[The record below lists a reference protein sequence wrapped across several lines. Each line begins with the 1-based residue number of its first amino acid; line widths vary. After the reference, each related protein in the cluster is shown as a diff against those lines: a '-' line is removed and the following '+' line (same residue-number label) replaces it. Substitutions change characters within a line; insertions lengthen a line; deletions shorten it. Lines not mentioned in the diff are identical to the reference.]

1 MSKSDNDKP
10 LPESGDRAPQEALR
24 GVSVQ
29 DRIERLTRECYDE
42 VVQHP
47 GEMTP
52 QEGEEVNRRL
62 LQRIAQEPDLLHAMA
77 HAHEQDAGGEPGAA
91 GEFEYDP
98 QTNSFRR
105 RSPSDE

>member
-1 MSKSDNDKP
+1 MSNSDNDKP
-10 LPESGDRAPQEALR
+10 LAASGDLVSHQELR

-52 QEGEEVNRRL
+52 EEGEEVNRRL
-62 LQRIAQEPDLLHAMA
+62 LQRIAREPDLLHAMA
-77 HAHEQDAGGEPGAA
+77 HAHEQGAGGEPGAT
-91 GEFEYDP
+91 GQFEYDP

>member
-1 MSKSDNDKP
+1 MSN
-10 LPESGDRAPQEALR
+10 PEERVPDSGDLTRPQSLPTPE
-24 GVSVQ
+24 VQ
-29 DRIERLTRECYDE
+29 ETIARLTREYYAE

-52 QEGEEVNRRL
+52 EEGEEVNRRL

-77 HAHEQDAGGEPGAA
+77 HAHERDAGGEPGAA